1 MYTMIPFTRRA
12 PANRDFFTDT
22 FFRPFMNMTDWMG
35 VNGFRVDIREQDDAY
50 VLNAEL
56 PGVPQDAI
64 KLAVEDG
71 VMTISADYESETKD
85 EKAYYSERRTGHVQ
99 RSFSL
104 ENIDE
109 ANITAD
115 YKDGVLKVT
124 MPKAKPDEESGKRYI
139 AINGFTPENSEKN
152 DENA

>member
-12 PANRDFFTDT
+12 NANRDFLADA

-56 PGVPQDAI
+56 PGVPEDSI
-64 KLAVEDG
+64 RLAVEDG
-71 VMTISADYESETKD
+71 VMTISADYSSEAKD
-85 EKAYYSERRTGHVQ
+85 DKAYYTERRTGHVQ

-109 ANITAD
+109 EHITAE
-115 YKDGVLKVT
+115 YKDGILKVT
-124 MPKAKPDEESGKRYI
+124 MPKMKPEEENGKRLI
-139 AINGFTPENSEKN
+139 PINGRLPEAEEKK
-152 DENA
+152 D

>member
-1 MYTMIPFTRRA
+1 MYTMIPFTRKA
-12 PANRDFFTDT
+12 PANRDFLTDT
-22 FFRPFMNMTDWMG
+22 FFRPFLNMTDWMG

-64 KLAVEDG
+64 RLAVEDG
-71 VMTISADYESETKD
+71 VMTISADYESEKTD

-109 ANITAD
+109 DHISAE
-115 YKDGVLKVT
+115 YRDGILKVT
-124 MPKAKPDEESGKRYI
+124 MPKAKPDEETGRRFI
-139 AINGFTPENSEKN
+139 PINGCLPDTDSGEKK
-152 DENA
+152 E